1 MEEINI
7 LNEYMI
13 LCAEKIDLL
22 SPWSL
27 RESRMSIITHRDKHT
42 TTTTTIWLI
51 PTTITKSAPTTKSA
65 L

>member
-42 TTTTTIWLI
+42 TTTTIWII
-51 PTTITKSAPTTKSA
+51 PTTMPKTKSA